1 MMEHSDSMSGQA
13 RRLRDTAADAA
24 ERAQEAAARVTTR
37 ASDYAQ
43 NAMERAGDTIEQMTG
58 RPIEGWMA
66 EMRGY
71 IRSHPL
77 QTAVAA
83 LALGYVVGK
92 LVRRG

>member
-1 MMEHSDSMSGQA
+1 MMEHTGSMSGQA
-13 RRLRDTAADAA
+13 RRLKDTAADAA
-24 ERAQEAAARVTTR
+24 ERAQEAAARVTAR

-43 NAMERAGDTIEQMTG
+43 DAMERAGDTIEQMTG
-58 RPIEGWMA
+58 RPIEGWMD
-66 EMRGY
+66 EMLRY